1 MVGFEC
7 LRCLMNSL
15 ICVCKDGSVATIQGR
30 LNWCL
35 SCSILGYKKHD
46 CIWLFM
52 IPTDSMNAYA
62 VVGPMKLHPRF
73 LRSLDIA
80 TDSSDFEMDIKTSSV
95 VSGVRFC
102 DGSHF
107 QKYFANGSPLFSI
120 CDASFALFMTDSI
133 LPRCRTMPGL
143 FRSRCTSASLY
154 VAILV

>member
-1 MVGFEC
+1 
-7 LRCLMNSL
+7 
-15 ICVCKDGSVATIQGR
+15 
-30 LNWCL
+30 
-35 SCSILGYKKHD
+35 
-46 CIWLFM
+46 M

-80 TDSSDFEMDIKTSSV
+80 IDSSDFEMDTRISSV

-107 QKYFANGSPLFSI
+107 QKYVANSSPLFSI
-120 CDASFALFMTDSI
+120 CDASLALLMTDNI
-133 LPRCRTMPGL
+133 LPRCRTMPWL

-154 VAILV
+154 VVILA